1 MLAFDFCGY
10 EGFKS
15 RFGFMEHGNGTKS
28 RRNKIL
34 LSYIKNPSLLRE
46 ARLTGDFSLL
56 NIQNMTE
63 LKNIMFERIMD
74 SGIHTPSLSHKVE
87 LINYTFWSSKYQ
99 TDKNK
104 GLCEDGDFKS
114 CRYINY
120 DNNGKVFKMKAG
132 RFIRAIIQ
140 ETSFGQSLPE
150 QVLIYLQEC
159 FVQEWQTF
167 TMSTLP
173 KNHLS
178 VNKDFERI
186 YDSSQC
192 NGDFHSCMVNKG
204 LHTFYRDAVDASAAY
219 LQNEE
224 GKIMARC
231 IIYNKVHEEGSDKIW
246 RLAERQYSTEQN
258 DILKRALVDALIRE
272 GMIDGYKQVGFDCHN
287 SRGFVDIEGHSLED
301 KRFWISCN
309 LETDDTLS
317 YQDSFKWYCYDDGI
331 AYNYDNGHYDYN
343 LDSTEGSIDGYSD
356 DDIDEENYDE
366 YHNCYGY
373 FSLVSVYHN
382 GEWMDCSEDDL
393 DDFEH
398 IEGIGWVHEADIAEC
413 PICGRKYIA
422 SEAHHSETT
431 NDYYCSSACLSQAEI
446 EYQESHKKELL
457 LEVA

>member
-224 GKIMARC
+224 GLKKTS
-231 IIYNKVHEEGSDKIW
+231 NKLIFIGKQIEIEPQKFI
-246 RLAERQYSTEQN
+246 EQLYILRDAAKKN
-258 DILKRALVDALIRE
+258 D
-272 GMIDGYKQVGFDCHN
+272 
-287 SRGFVDIEGHSLED
+287 VDIAIKALHNIVPTFITPDEFNH
-301 KRFWISCN
+301 KN
-309 LETDDTLS
+309 LVTV
-317 YQDSFKWYCYDDGI
+317 K
-331 AYNYDNGHYDYN
+331 
-343 LDSTEGSIDGYSD
+343 
-356 DDIDEENYDE
+356 
-366 YHNCYGY
+366 
-373 FSLVSVYHN
+373 
-382 GEWMDCSEDDL
+382 
-393 DDFEH
+393 
-398 IEGIGWVHEADIAEC
+398 
-413 PICGRKYIA
+413 
-422 SEAHHSETT
+422 
-431 NDYYCSSACLSQAEI
+431 
-446 EYQESHKKELL
+446 
-457 LEVA
+457 